1 MARVCVCCE
10 HPQRTAIEAQLV
22 SGHSLR
28 AVAADFGLKPAA
40 LHRHA
45 QNHLS
50 ASLRASAQAH
60 YCAAQSP
67 ATPASPNPPQSDTL
81 PELQRVARDEA
92 PLACSLTARRAL
104 QLEEEQRAQLP
115 PSPSH
120 QEAEG
125 SGAPSN
131 ETTPATGHPSVA
143 PLDPY
148 ALACELRDNAVTI
161 LRSASASGD
170 AKLALD
176 ANRAAV
182 NVLDRLARLM
192 PRDGGDT
199 ASVPLQLSPEWARL
213 RSALMAALVPFPE
226 ARIAVAE
233 ATAEMGEPQ

>member
-22 SGHSLR
+22 SGRSLR
-28 AVAADFGLKPAA
+28 AVAADFGLRPAA

-50 ASLRASAQAH
+50 ASLGASAQAH
-60 YCAAQSP
+60 YSASRCKTELRSEAYTLTVLQPVAPDALTERSSS
-67 ATPASPNPPQSDTL
+67 TPP
-81 PELQRVARDEA
+81 
-92 PLACSLTARRAL
+92 RAL
-104 QLEEEQRAQLP
+104 QIEDGGPAL
-115 PSPSH
+115 PSPTCTL
-120 QEAEG
+120 QYEEG
-125 SGAPSN
+125 SGAQENQTSAISAAPS
-131 ETTPATGHPSVA
+131 A

-148 ALACELRDNAVTI
+148 ALACELRDSAVQI

-192 PRDGGDT
+192 PRVGD
-199 ASVPLQLSPEWARL
+199 SSSPPLQLSPEWARL
-213 RSALMAALVPFPE
+213 RSALMTALGPFAE

-233 ATAEMGEPQ
+233 VLAETEALQ

>member
-10 HPQRTAIEAQLV
+10 HPQRTTIEAQLV

-28 AVAADFGLKPAA
+28 TVAADFGLKAAA
-40 LHRHA
+40 LHRHV

-60 YCAAQSP
+60 YFAAQP
-67 ATPASPNPPQSDTL
+67 PPTPASPNTPQYNTL
-81 PELQRVARDEA
+81 PELQRVAPDEV
-92 PLACSLTARRAL
+92 PLACSLAARRAL
-104 QLEEEQRAQLP
+104 QLEEEHSAQLL
-115 PSPSH
+115 PSPS
-120 QEAEG
+120 QQKAGG
-125 SGAPSN
+125 SGVPPN
-131 ETTPATGHPSVA
+131 ETAPATGHSSGA

-161 LRSASASGD
+161 LRNASASGD

-192 PRDGGDT
+192 PRNGGDT
-199 ASVPLQLSPEWARL
+199 ASLPLQLSPEWARL
-213 RSALMAALVPFPE
+213 RSALMAALEPFPE

-233 ATAEMGEPQ
+233 AAAETGEPQ